1 MSFLGPKIWN
11 KFSSEIKTAASA
23 ASFTYPLKKEI
34 LGKLHEQ
41 ENFFDFFF
49 FNFLEFMHSFILT
62 VDWFFTEFPCIHIAR
77 GTLIEITIWIFFR
90 SSLPSSI

>member
-11 KFSSEIKTAASA
+11 KFSSEIKTAATA

-34 LGKLHEQ
+34 LRKLHER

-49 FNFLEFMHSFILT
+49 QIFRIYAFIYF
-62 VDWFFTEFPCIHIAR
+62 D
-77 GTLIEITIWIFFR
+77 
-90 SSLPSSI
+90 S